1 MHISGLLKSDIK
13 NEKSDIENE
22 KSDIEELFA
31 KISNSISDK
40 SISYIVTLYK
50 ECGKNIIFGR
60 SVIEQITGLKPS
72 RASDIIHIMLQND
85 LIQPVKGYGKGK
97 YRFK

>member
-1 MHISGLLKSDIK
+1 MHISGLLKANIDVQKANI
-13 NEKSDIENE
+13 EK
-22 KSDIEELFA
+22 LLA

-40 SISYIVTLYK
+40 SISYIVNLYRV
-50 ECGKNIIFGR
+50 CGKNTIFGR
-60 SVIEQITGLKPS
+60 STIEQITGLKATRS
-72 RASDIIHIMLQND
+72 SEIIHIMLHND

>member
-1 MHISGLLKSDIK
+1 MHISGLLKSDIE
-13 NEKSDIENE
+13 NEKSDIDVQNSDIENE

-60 SVIEQITGLKPS
+60 LLLS
-72 RASDIIHIMLQND
+72 RLQ
-85 LIQPVKGYGKGK
+85 V
-97 YRFK
+97 

>member
-1 MHISGLLKSDIK
+1 MWQK
-13 NEKSDIENE
+13 
-22 KSDIEELFA
+22 
-31 KISNSISDK
+31 
-40 SISYIVTLYK
+40 Y
-50 ECGKNIIFGR
+50 NIWPP
-60 SVIEQITGLKPS
+60 VIEQITGLKPS